1 MGGRKEPN
9 PIWWD
14 LKAIVEFGF
23 YPKSNGKIL
32 MGSWKFL
39 LQSISANQKSVF
51 KRHVRFKE

>member
-1 MGGRKEPN
+1 MRGRKEPN

-39 LQSISANQKSVF
+39 LQIFQPI
-51 KRHVRFKE
+51 KRVCLRDM